1 MNMNIN
7 TQPTID
13 ELARLFAA
21 RKDTL
26 DDHIVWIAESGEVRV
41 DAMSPYTQER
51 EFRDAH
57 PHMRAS
63 LKMFRRGQ
71 GYVGKKAAADRAFME
86 NTLQAL
92 KSEWQKARRP
102 AHSQVA

>member
-7 TQPTID
+7 KQPTID
-13 ELARLFAA
+13 ELARLFAVC
-21 RKDTL
+21 KDTL
-26 DDHIVWIAESGEVRV
+26 DNHIVWIADSGEVHV
-41 DAMSPYTQER
+41 DAMSPFTQED

-57 PHMRAS
+57 PQMRTA
-63 LKMFRRGQ
+63 LKMFRRSQ
-71 GYVGKKAAADRAFME
+71 GYVGKKAAADRTYVE

-92 KSEWQKARRP
+92 KGEWQKSRLQ

>member
-1 MNMNIN
+1 MNIN
-7 TQPTID
+7 KQPTIA

-26 DDHIVWIAESGEVRV
+26 DNHIVWIADSGEVHV
-41 DAMSPYTQER
+41 DAMSPFTQESD
-51 EFRDAH
+51 FRDAH
-57 PHMRAS
+57 PQMRTA

-71 GYVGKKAAADRAFME
+71 GYVGKKAAADRTFME

-92 KSEWQKARRP
+92 QGEWQKTRRHAP
-102 AHSQVA
+102 SHQVA

>member
-1 MNMNIN
+1 MNIN
-7 TQPTID
+7 KQPTVD
-13 ELARLFAA
+13 QLAGLFAA

-26 DDHIVWIAESGEVRV
+26 DDHIVWIAESGEVHV
-41 DAMSPYTQER
+41 DAMAPHTREC

-57 PHMRAS
+57 PQMRVA

-71 GYVGKKAAADRAFME
+71 GYVGKKAAADRTFME

-92 KSEWQKARRP
+92 KSEWQKTQRH

>member
-1 MNMNIN
+1 MNIN

-21 RKDTL
+21 CKDTL
-26 DDHIVWIAESGEVRV
+26 DNHIVWVAESGEVRV
-41 DAMSPYTQER
+41 DAMSPFTQEH

-57 PHMRAS
+57 PHLRAA

-71 GYVGKKAAADRAFME
+71 GYVGKKAAADRAYME

-92 KSEWQKARRP
+92 KGEWQKTRRQ

>member
-1 MNMNIN
+1 MNIN

-13 ELARLFAA
+13 ELARLFAM

-26 DDHIVWIAESGEVRV
+26 DNHIVWIADSGEVHL
-41 DAMSPYTQER
+41 DAMSPYTQES

-57 PHMRAS
+57 PHMRLA

-71 GYVGKKAAADRAFME
+71 GYVGKKAAADRTFME

-92 KSEWQKARRP
+92 KSEWQKARRQ